1 LSISGFNTGLIKSEI
16 SNLANAKKEQEGGL
30 ISLEKGLSDLKRQ
43 RAGLLDNYNVLLSQ
57 LENPGLPDNFRIN
70 VEEKLSEIKQA
81 IKVTEYQMSSVEK
94 KIEQIKHSRENI
106 SDLILSRKTLLSN
119 LAGRMAMNNLA
130 QNSLQTNKELG
141 RLKG

>member
-1 LSISGFNTGLIKSEI
+1 MSISGFNTGLIKSEI